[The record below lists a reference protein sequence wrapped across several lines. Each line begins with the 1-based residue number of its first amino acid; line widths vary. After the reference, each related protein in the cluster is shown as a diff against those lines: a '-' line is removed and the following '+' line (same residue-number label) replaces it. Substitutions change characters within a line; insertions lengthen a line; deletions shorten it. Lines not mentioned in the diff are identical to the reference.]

1 LIVGVATSEEN
12 VAMLID
18 DGRLYREI
26 INRQDDDVVVNNPL
40 DCINRARIKDFMMG
54 LFREGR

>member
-26 INRQDDDVVVNNPL
+26 INRQDDDEVNNPL

-54 LFREGR
+54 LFRDGR